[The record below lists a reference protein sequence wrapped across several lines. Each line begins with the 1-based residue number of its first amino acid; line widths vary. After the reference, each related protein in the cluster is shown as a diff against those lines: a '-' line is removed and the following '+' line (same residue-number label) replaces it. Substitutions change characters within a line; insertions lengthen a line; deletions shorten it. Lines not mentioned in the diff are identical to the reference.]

1 MKPPTI
7 SGDSKIHVEEVSTY
21 MQDTA
26 WEHAQISRWISA
38 LDPERHQEL
47 HSRYHELGEN
57 ELQHLYQGEEGC
69 HSGLALLVNLAVGP
83 HKDSNDAK
91 DSWTSTNSWGN
102 FKGGDLIIPDY
113 GFRIA
118 QEEGDIVL
126 SHAAILTHMVDE
138 IEDGERYC
146 HVRFTKKNILRTPVI
161 QSDLKIPCPM
171 AGCQR
176 KPCRSW
182 EILRKHL
189 HGPSGKSRE
198 KASTKTYHLLD
209 TAETREKMDEA
220 KAAYNSPS
228 VMQQDSSFPLAQGED
243 PEL

>member
-1 MKPPTI
+1 
-7 SGDSKIHVEEVSTY
+7 

-26 WEHAQISRWISA
+26 WEHAQISRWILA

-47 HSRYHELGEN
+47 QNRYRELGED

-91 DSWTSTNSWGN
+91 DSWTSTNSWGS

-126 SHAAILTHMVDE
+126 SHAAIITHMVDD

-161 QSDLKIPCPM
+161 QADLKIPCPM

-189 HGPSGKSRE
+189 HGPSGKGRE
-198 KASTKTYHLLD
+198 KANTKTYHLLD
-209 TAETREKMDEA
+209 SAETREKMDEA
-220 KAAYNSPS
+220 KAAYNNPS
-228 VMQQDSSFPLAQGED
+228 VMPQDPSFSLVQGGD

>member
-1 MKPPTI
+1 
-7 SGDSKIHVEEVSTY
+7 

-26 WEHAQISRWISA
+26 WEHTQISRWISA

-47 HSRYHELGEN
+47 HNRYRELGED
-57 ELQHLYQGEEGC
+57 ELQHLWQGEEAC

-113 GFRIA
+113 GFRLA

-138 IEDGERYC
+138 IEDGERFC
-146 HVRFTKKNILRTPVI
+146 HVRFTKKNVLRPPEI
-161 QSDLKIPCPM
+161 KSDLEIPCPM
-171 AGCQR
+171 AGCPR

-182 EILRKHL
+182 EVLKKHL
-189 HGPSGKSRE
+189 HGPPGKGRE
-198 KASTKTYHLLD
+198 SATKTKYHLLD
-209 TAETREKMDEA
+209 NEETKAKMAEARRAYQALTAA
-220 KAAYNSPS
+220 P
-228 VMQQDSSFPLAQGED
+228 QDSSSSPV
-243 PEL
+243 